1 MYQLT
6 NTTSILRLSD
16 GACIPADEA
25 NTDYADYLLWL
36 EEGNEALPVA
46 VTPTQIPS
54 VVTMR
59 QARLALLQSGMLSQV
74 EIAIDA
80 MESPSKEAA
89 KIEWEYSQEVQ
100 RNKPFVQALGVS
112 LGLTSDQLD
121 DLFFLAST
129 L

>member
-6 NTTSILRLSD
+6 NTTSIIRTSD
-16 GACIPADEA
+16 GAYIPADPE
-25 NTDYADYLLWL
+25 NTDYAAYLLWT

-100 RNKPFVQALGVS
+100 RNKPFVQALGSS

-121 DLFFLAST
+121 DLFLLAST